1 MYVLQLCFV
10 VLCTST
16 SISIIGSEIIGRS
29 VATSSR
35 DHQAISNNRS
45 RESLAS
51 SSTPL
56 PSYRRDNAAHHE
68 SWSVER
74 LFESHSDNEGPYNNN
89 NNNRNLENRLQEL
102 NDLSNTYTATTG
114 GNYRKCSY
122 SSSREEHW
130 NSITCIDR
138 SSSSGGI
145 LQHNT
150 GTATARRSPSYVMA
164 SRHYPHSESGWL
176 VMWLSRSG
184 KDPTYSIHDEN
195 QRISTV

>member
-1 MYVLQLCFV
+1 MLQLCFV

-29 VATSSR
+29 HAPLPHHMRSS
-35 DHQAISNNRS
+35 AASNLS
-45 RESLAS
+45 RESLAPS
-51 SSTPL
+51 SS
-56 PSYRRDNAAHHE
+56 SVSSSRRDCTAHND

-74 LFESHSDNEGPYNNN
+74 LFESHSDNEESY
-89 NNNRNLENRLQEL
+89 NRNLENSLQEL
-102 NDLSNTYTATTG
+102 NDLRNVYTTTTRG
-114 GNYRKCSY
+114 YQLCSY
-122 SSSREEHW
+122 SRQEHW
-130 NSITCIDR
+130 NSITRGR

-145 LQHNT
+145 LQHHART
-150 GTATARRSPSYVMA
+150 TTAAAARSPSPSSSYVMA

-184 KDPTYSIHDEN
+184 GDPTYSIHDEN